1 MLDCPQFTVRRAKY
15 FTVSSVKDLFYHVN
29 ADVIIDFSA
38 TDYEHSV
45 V

>member
-1 MLDCPQFTVRRAKY
+1 MLDSPQFTVRRAKY